1 MSEEE
6 QNNVARFFANYE
18 AYRNQAIE
26 KLQEVKVSA
35 KFDGIHSE
43 ILIKGEKTLAKI
55 LVASIIKN
63 MADVDGV
70 DTEEIIEELRDNI
83 QHIVL
88 NKVENMWERNEF

>member
-1 MSEEE
+1 MEINFEDFRDSE
-6 QNNVARFFANYE
+6 FF
-18 AYRNQAIE
+18 E
-26 KLQEVKVSA
+26 KLKDVKVSA
-35 KFDGIHSE
+35 RFDGIHSE
-43 ILIKGEKTLAKI
+43 IIIKGEKTLAKI

-88 NKVENMWERNEF
+88 NKVENMGEEK

>member
-1 MSEEE
+1 MEINFEDFRDSE
-6 QNNVARFFANYE
+6 FF
-18 AYRNQAIE
+18 E
-26 KLQEVKVSA
+26 KLKDVKVQAS
-35 KFDGIHSE
+35 FDGLHSE
-43 ILIKGEKTLAKI
+43 IILKGDKTLVKI

-88 NKVENMWERNEF
+88 NKVENMGEEK